1 MTQAAPEVSRFV
13 ESAVARV
20 LAEPQLGK
28 AIHLARFLGE
38 LLWKN
43 STGCYQLAEMERV
56 LLERLNPLVSLSAS
70 PRIARYGHV
79 LTKAYDVGGHTRVV
93 ERLCASVVL
102 QDSAVLVLE
111 SAQDLAWQR
120 LCSTAH
126 GCIPLFS
133 ASRGCERVALLAEQ
147 FARFEVLILYIH
159 PHDIEAVLAA
169 GIAQRQAGARV
180 MLFNHADHV
189 FTYGLGVAERVLEI
203 SHFGWALREA
213 RESLDRSV
221 FVGIPLDLPARR
233 PAAADSSGAIVSAGT
248 SYKFRPAQGWS
259 FPNFV
264 RVLSQRSS
272 SRVEII
278 GPRCWLDWWWWSVK
292 CRIGK
297 RLILHRRLGH
307 DEYLSFIA
315 RAAAYVDSFPFVGG
329 TAFAEVMGRG
339 VPCFGVL
346 TGSHGYTPAD
356 LLKSM
361 SEAEL
366 VEELVKFTKLGE
378 RSAQDEKQVYE
389 AMLATHDVECVAR
402 RVADALTDEA
412 PGHAPPWP
420 CKKEID
426 TGLFRRIWLKRTLP
440 VFPVHVW
447 PLPGM
452 MLWFLLFFSLEKVS
466 SCDEPST
473 VKKN

>member
-1 MTQAAPEVSRFV
+1 M
-13 ESAVARV
+13 ARIV
-20 LAEPQLGK
+20 GEPQLDK

-43 STGCYQLAEMERV
+43 STGCYQLAEVERS
-56 LLERLNPLVSLSAS
+56 LLERLDPLVSLTGS
-70 PRIARYGHV
+70 PRVARYGHV

-93 ERLCASVVL
+93 ERLSTSVAL

-111 SAQDLAWQR
+111 SAQDLALQR
-120 LCSTAH
+120 LSSAAH

-133 ASRGCERVALLAEQ
+133 ASRGLERIAMLAEQ
-147 FARFEVLILYIH
+147 FARFEVLVLYIH

-169 GIAQRQAGARV
+169 GIAQRQAGVRV

-213 RESLDRSV
+213 RESLERSV
-221 FVGIPLDLPARR
+221 FVGIPLHLPAQR
-233 PAAADSSGAIVSAGT
+233 PAAAASSGPIVSAGT

-264 RVLSQRSS
+264 RTLSQRLNGG
-272 SRVEII
+272 VEII
-278 GPRCWLDWWWWSVK
+278 GPRCWLDWWWWSAC
-292 CRIGK
+292 CRMGK
-297 RLILHRRLGH
+297 RLNLRRRLGH
-307 DEYLSFIA
+307 DDYLAFIA

-361 SEAEL
+361 SVAEL
-366 VEELVKFTKLGE
+366 VEEVVKYTKSGE
-378 RSAQDEKQVYE
+378 RPALDENDIYE
-389 AMLATHDVECVAR
+389 VMLAVHDVECVAR
-402 RVADALTDEA
+402 RVADALADEA
-412 PGHAPPWP
+412 PGRAPPWP

-426 TGLFRRIWLKRTLP
+426 TDIFRKIWLSRILP
-440 VFPVHVW
+440 AFPVHVW
-447 PLPGM
+447 PLPKM
-452 MLWFLLFFSLEKVS
+452 ILWFFIFSLEKVS
-466 SCDEPST
+466 SRARSSAVEMD
-473 VKKN
+473 